1 MEFDHNNVIDYR
13 PEKARAL
20 SEMVTHHD
28 HLVYEAHSTD
38 YQTPHALSQLV
49 DDHFAILKVGPGLT
63 FALREALYALAG
75 IEDELVAPAVR
86 SGCVRCWKM
95 SC

>member
-13 PEKARAL
+13 SEKARAL